1 MARAPAEPF
10 KVARIYQRV
19 STDGQDLTRQAAI
32 VQEAKAA
39 GFYVA
44 GVYREKASGARADRP
59 ELLRMIEDLQSG
71 EVVIAEKIDRIS
83 RLPLV
88 EAERL
93 VASIR
98 AKGARLAVPGVVDF
112 SEVAAEAK
120 GVAKVVLSNL
130 CRTCCCASP
139 CRSLATTMKTAASVS
154 VRVLSWRRPDTS
166 TVAARP
172 ILPYMLV
179 SSLCAVVGKPS
190 PALRAWQARASL
202 PSSVC
207 GPLTARKVT
216 EMITGSRAP

>member
-98 AKGARLAVPGVVDF
+98 VKGARLAVPGVVDF

-120 GVAKVVLSNL
+120 GVAKVVLESMQDML
-130 CRTCCCASP
+130 LRIALQIA
-139 CRSLATTMKTAASVS
+139 RDDYEDRRERQRQGIELAKA
-154 VRVLSWRRPDTS
+154 RDKYRGRPADQ
-166 TVAARP
+166 AIHAR
-172 ILPYMLV
+172 IV
-179 SSLCAVVGKPS
+179 
-190 PALRAWQARASL
+190 ALRGRGETIAN
-202 PSSVC
+202 
-207 GPLTARKVT
+207 TARLAGCQQQLQT
-216 EMITGSRAP
+216 DPP